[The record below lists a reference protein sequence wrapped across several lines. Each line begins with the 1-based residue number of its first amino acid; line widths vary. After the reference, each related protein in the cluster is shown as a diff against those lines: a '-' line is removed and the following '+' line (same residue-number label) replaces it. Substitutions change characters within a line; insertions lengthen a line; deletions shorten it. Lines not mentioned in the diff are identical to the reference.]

1 MSEPDGTVPEG
12 TEPEGTDGRRG
23 GVPHPDRLDPN
34 RTDYRMILDAHA
46 SAVRAAEPGYTDPGT
61 GLYVLTAAM
70 LAGRGSCCQSG
81 CRHCPYVDRENR

>member
-1 MSEPDGTVPEG
+1 VSGPEG
-12 TEPEGTDGRRG
+12 TEPDGADGLG

-61 GLYVLTAAM
+61 GLYVLTAAT

-81 CRHCPYVDRENR
+81 CRHCPYVDQENR